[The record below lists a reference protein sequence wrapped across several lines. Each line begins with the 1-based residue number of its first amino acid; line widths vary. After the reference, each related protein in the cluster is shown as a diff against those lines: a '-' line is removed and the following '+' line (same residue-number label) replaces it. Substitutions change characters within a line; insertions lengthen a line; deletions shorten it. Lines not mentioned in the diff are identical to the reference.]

1 MGLTKKPKERSF
13 KTMNNSSP
21 LPTVITAF
29 ILALPLA
36 LVATGAA
43 AQSAQAAPPT
53 QPATQFLDLPE
64 GRIAYDDTGGSGPAV
79 ICVPGLGDL
88 RQQYR
93 DIQPLLVRDGFRVV
107 TMDLRGMGESSVD
120 WPTYTAANVGGD
132 MVALIRHLDVPR
144 AYILGNSMAGG
155 SAVWAAAEVPER
167 VAGLVLIDPFV
178 GQEQSPSFAMRAAM
192 HVLFQRP
199 WGPAVW
205 RTYYKSLYKGAPPAD
220 LSEYADKLEANLKE
234 RGRFE
239 ALKGM
244 LWASQAPCAARIG
257 QVRAPVLVIVGADD
271 PDFDDPRAQAK
282 SVVQH
287 LHGTVFIVQGAG
299 HYPHVEYPR
308 MVANE
313 IDGFFRSAR

>member
-1 MGLTKKPKERSF
+1 MKNSF
-13 KTMNNSSP
+13 V
-21 LPTVITAF
+21 LPSAITAF
-29 ILALPLA
+29 ILALA
-36 LVATGAA
+36 ATGAA
-43 AQSAQAAPPT
+43 AQTLQAAPPT
-53 QPATQFLDLPE
+53 QAETQFLDLPE

-93 DIQPLLVRDGFRVV
+93 DIKPLLARHGFRVL

-120 WPTYTAANVGGD
+120 WPTHTPANVGGD

-144 AYILGNSMAGG
+144 VYILGNSMAGG

-178 GQEQSPSFAMRAAM
+178 GQEQSPSFAMQTAM

-199 WGPAVW
+199 WGPGVW
-205 RTYYKSLYKGAPPAD
+205 CMYYKSLYKSAPPAD

-271 PDFDDPRAQAK
+271 PDFDDPRSQAK
-282 SVVQH
+282 SVAQH
-287 LHGTVFIVQGAG
+287 LHGKVFIVQGAG
-299 HYPHVEYPR
+299 HYPHVEYPQI
-308 MVANE
+308 VANE
-313 IDGFFRSAR
+313 IDGFFQSAR

>member
-1 MGLTKKPKERSF
+1 ML
-13 KTMNNSSP
+13 NSLSV
-21 LPTVITAF
+21 PTVITGF
-29 ILALPLA
+29 ILALPLTLA
-36 LVATGAA
+36 ATGAA
-43 AQSAQAAPPT
+43 AQTAQAAPPA
-53 QPATQFLDLPE
+53 QPETQFLDLPE
-64 GRIAYDDTGGSGPAV
+64 RRIAYDDTGGSGPAV

-93 DIQPLLVRDGFRVV
+93 NLKPLLARDGFRVI

-120 WPTYTAANVGGD
+120 WPTYTPANVGGD

-144 AYILGNSMAGG
+144 AYILGNSMAAG

-178 GQEQSPSFAMRAAM
+178 GQEQLPSFAMRTAM

-205 RTYYKSLYKGAPPAD
+205 RMYYKSLYKSAPPAD

-234 RGRFE
+234 GGRFE

-257 QVRAPVLVIVGADD
+257 QVRAPVLVIVGSED
-271 PDFDDPRAQAK
+271 PDFDDPRVQAK
-282 SVVQH
+282 SVAQH
-287 LHGTVFIVQGAG
+287 LHGKVFIVQGAG
-299 HYPHVEYPR
+299 HYPHVEYPQI
-308 MVANE
+308 VANE
-313 IDGFFRSAR
+313 IDGFFQSAR

>member
-1 MGLTKKPKERSF
+1 MGLTKEPNERRF
-13 KTMNNSSP
+13 KTMKNSFI
-21 LPTVITAF
+21 LPIAITAF
-29 ILALPLA
+29 ILALPLTLA
-36 LVATGAA
+36 ATGAA
-43 AQSAQAAPPT
+43 AQSAQAVPPT
-53 QPATQFLDLPE
+53 QPETRFLDLPE
-64 GRIAYDDTGGSGPAV
+64 GRIAYDDTGGSCPAV

-93 DIQPLLVRDGFRVV
+93 DIKPLLARDGFRVL

-120 WPTYTAANVGGD
+120 WSTYTPANVGGD

-178 GQEQSPSFAMRAAM
+178 GQEQSPSFAMQTAM

-199 WGPAVW
+199 WGPGVW
-205 RTYYKSLYKGAPPAD
+205 CMYYKSLYNSAPPAD

-234 RGRFE
+234 HGRFE

-244 LWASQAPCAARIG
+244 L
-257 QVRAPVLVIVGADD
+257 
-271 PDFDDPRAQAK
+271 
-282 SVVQH
+282 
-287 LHGTVFIVQGAG
+287 
-299 HYPHVEYPR
+299 
-308 MVANE
+308 
-313 IDGFFRSAR
+313 